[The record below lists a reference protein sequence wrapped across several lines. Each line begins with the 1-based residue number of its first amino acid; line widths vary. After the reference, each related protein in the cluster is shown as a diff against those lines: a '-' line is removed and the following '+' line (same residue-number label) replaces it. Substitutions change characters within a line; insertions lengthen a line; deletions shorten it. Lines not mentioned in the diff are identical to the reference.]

1 MKRLALLSFAALMLA
16 ATVFAPV
23 AMAQEPGDVELQSAT
38 LGTGGTVDVTGTIQ
52 CTEGWEYKI
61 DVEAWQTTG
70 NRPYNSG
77 SDEYPE
83 DFSGLGLCQTNGPE
97 TFTVNIVGSKPFKKG
112 TVLVRERTFWCPP
125 LSACDIRPFSDFVEL
140 RIR

>member
-38 LGTGGTVDVTGTIQ
+38 LGTGGTVVITGTIQ
-52 CTEGWEYKI
+52 CTEGWLYSI
-61 DVEAWQTTG
+61 YVEARQTTG

-77 SDEYPE
+77 SWFYP
-83 DFSGLGLCQTNGPE
+83 DNGSGTCQTSGPE

-112 TVLVRERTFWCPP
+112 TVLVREQTNWCTPDASFCETRP
-125 LSACDIRPFSDFVEL
+125 LSDLVEL

>member
-1 MKRLALLSFAALMLA
+1 MKRLVLLSMGALMLA

-23 AMAQEPGDVELQSAT
+23 AMAQEPGDVEFQSAT
-38 LGTGGTVDVTGTIQ
+38 LGTGGTVVITGTIQ

-61 DVEAWQTTG
+61 YVEAWQTTG
-70 NRPYNSG
+70 NRPYNMG

-83 DFSGLGLCQTNGPE
+83 YFSGLGLCQTSE
-97 TFTVNIVGSKPFKKG
+97 TFTVTIIGSKPFKKG
-112 TVLVRERTFWCPP
+112 TVLVREQTNWCTPDASFCETRP
-125 LSACDIRPFSDFVEL
+125 LSDFVEL